1 MKKTTLLLLFTALTV
16 ASYAQTITL
25 IDFGQSGNT
34 TEDAGWN
41 NVTDPSTL
49 GATTNLVDQNDIPTG
64 EVLELTDVFD
74 PLPNSTGTSTP
85 DGSLPFLDTA
95 TEDSFFG
102 EDVDFDSGAGL
113 NNEPTGAFTLSG
125 LEAGKYYSFTIFASR
140 AGLPEPAD
148 NREALYTITG
158 STTETATLDA
168 SNNTG
173 EVATILNIQPD
184 INGEITI
191 EVEKGPANNNSFGFY
206 YIGAM
211 EITKSDNTLSSETKR
226 LGINGTVSITY
237 PNTKEFIKINL
248 NLNESAK
255 VKMDVFNI
263 TGKKLTTLLNEEK
276 SVGPFSKVWDT
287 SGFAS
292 GVYILNISANGRTQ
306 NAKFVIQ

>member
-34 TEDAGWN
+34 TEDVGWN

-64 EVLELTDVFD
+64 EVLELTDDFD
-74 PLPNSTGTSTP
+74 PNPNSVGTQSP
-85 DGSLPFLDTA
+85 DGSLPFPVSA
-95 TEDSFFG
+95 TRDSFFG
-102 EDVDFDSGAGL
+102 SDNYLGEPQ
-113 NNEPTGAFTLSG
+113 PTGAFTLSG

-158 STTETATLDA
+158 ATTETATLDA
-168 SNNTG
+168 ANNTG

-191 EVEKGPANNNSFGFY
+191 EVQKSIDNTNTEGFY

-211 EITKSDNTLSSETKR
+211 EITKSDNTLSSETKS

-276 SVGPFSKVWDT
+276 SVGPFTKVWDT

>member
-34 TEDAGWN
+34 TEDVGWN

-49 GATTNLVDQNDIPTG
+49 GATTNLVDQNDILTG

-85 DGSLPFLDTA
+85 DGSLPFPASA

-102 EDVDFDSGAGL
+102 EDVPFESGGTGTGF
-113 NNEPTGAFTLSG
+113 NTEPTGAFTLFG

-140 AGLPEPAD
+140 ASLPEPAD
-148 NREALYTITG
+148 TREARYTITG

-255 VKMDVFNI
+255 VKMDVFDI

-292 GVYILNISANGRTQ
+292 GVYILNI
-306 NAKFVIQ
+306 